1 MPFDVNANLEEAYVH
16 LVYTGDV
23 DLGERM
29 QARDRVFEVRK
40 EHDLARSLVETQD
53 SNMNL
58 STQDIIQF
66 SKTFPDDLPSNYH
79 VAVVVSP
86 NDDVDILLENLASSA
101 GLTIR
106 AFKDRQM
113 ALRWLLAF

>member
-1 MPFDVNANLEEAYVH
+1 MPFDVIANLEDEYVH
-16 LVYTGDV
+16 LVYSGVV
-23 DLGERM
+23 DLDERIL
-29 QARDRVFEVRK
+29 ARDRVFEVRR
-40 EHDLARSLVETQD
+40 EHELSRSLVETQD

-66 SKTFPDDLPSNYH
+66 SKTFPKDLPNNYH

-86 NDDVDILLENLASSA
+86 DDNVDVLLENLASSA

-106 AFKDRQM
+106 AFKDREM

>member
-1 MPFDVNANLEEAYVH
+1 MPFEVSANLEQGYVH

-23 DLGERM
+23 DIEQRVE
-29 QARDRVFEVRK
+29 ARDRVFEVRK
-40 EHDLARSLVETQD
+40 EHDFSRSLVETQD

-58 STQDIIQF
+58 STRDIIQF
-66 SKTFPDDLPSNYH
+66 SKTFPKDLPSNYH

-86 NDDVDILLENLASSA
+86 DDQVDILLENLASTV

-106 AFKDRQM
+106 AFNDRDM
-113 ALRWLLAF
+113 AVKWLLAF